1 MVSSHKRTTVE
12 MMIHHHLEA
21 TKRILGDLIAFPTI
35 SSDSNF
41 EMIGYLAALLESAGA
56 EVWTS
61 SDETGEKANLFATLG
76 PKIDGGIVLSG
87 HTDVVPVAGQDWR
100 TDPFTMVAREGRL
113 FGRGTCDMKG
123 FIAAAVAMAQ
133 DFADLPLRRP
143 LHFAFTY
150 DEEIG
155 CFGAQALLNAL
166 EKADIKPSVAIIGE
180 PTEMRLIEG
189 HKGCYEY
196 TTTFK
201 GIEGHS
207 SAPNAGVSAIEYAV
221 RFVSR
226 LLELRD
232 DVEKSAPPASRFEP
246 PYTTMHAGRIE
257 GGTAR
262 NVIAQHCHVDW
273 EIRPV
278 QRQDADH
285 VKAVMKSFVDTTL
298 LPDMTRHHPAADIVT
313 ETICEVDGLQPVSH
327 SEARD
332 IVTELTGA
340 NSTDVVAFGTEA
352 GLFQSA
358 GISSIICGPGSIAQ
372 AHKADEFIEADQLN
386 ACLSML
392 DKLKSKLI

>member
-1 MVSSHKRTTVE
+1 MTNHR
-12 MMIHHHLEA
+12 HLES
-21 TKRILGDLIAFPTI
+21 TKRLLGDLIAFPSI
-35 SSDSNF
+35 SSDSNL
-41 EMIGYLAALLESAGA
+41 EMIAYLAERMRAAGA
-56 EVWTS
+56 EVETFT
-61 SDETGEKANLFATLG
+61 DETGEKANLFATLG

-87 HTDVVPVAGQDWR
+87 HTDVVPVKGQDWS
-100 TDPFTMVAREGRL
+100 TAPFTMVEQDGCL
-113 FGRGTCDMKG
+113 LGRGACDMKG
-123 FIAAAVAMAQ
+123 FIAAAVAMAP
-133 DFADLPLRRP
+133 DFAALPLRRP

-155 CFGAQALLNAL
+155 CFGAQALLDAL
-166 EKADIKPSVAIIGE
+166 ERAGIRPSVAIIGE
-180 PTEMRLIEG
+180 PTGMRIIEG

-207 SAPNAGVSAIEYAV
+207 SMPDAGVSAVEYAV
-221 RFVSR
+221 RFVAR

-232 DVEKSAPPASRFEP
+232 DIRKKAPTSSRFEP

-285 VKAVMKSFVDTTL
+285 VKAAMGSFVETTL

-313 ETICEVDGLQPVSH
+313 ETICEVDGLQPVRH

-332 IVTELTGA
+332 LVTELTGA

-372 AHKADEFIEADQLN
+372 AHKADEFIQTDQLN
-386 ACLSML
+386 ACLAML
-392 DKLKSKLI
+392 EKLKAKLI